1 MTDQCK
7 LVFEVENLNNAS
19 PATVSRCGQIFISP
33 NDLGHKAI
41 YEGWCQLRALQRTNE
56 EANTIK
62 KFMAKFFDEWKI
74 VESCDKNIKNQPVM
88 DVVLPLKV
96 INSLN
101 LIGGLLRLAPSG
113 GPKLA

>member
-1 MTDQCK
+1 
-7 LVFEVENLNNAS
+7 
-19 PATVSRCGQIFISP
+19 
-33 NDLGHKAI
+33 
-41 YEGWCQLRALQRTNE
+41 
-56 EANTIK
+56 
-62 KFMAKFFDEWKI
+62 MAKFFDEWKI